1 MGRKRNG
8 NKERFQKELVV
19 KCAKF
24 LLLEKVL
31 TRHIG
36 QIKKSQTPE
45 NEESQANILNSTIP
59 LATVNVN
66 NENIITGK

>member
-1 MGRKRNG
+1 M
-8 NKERFQKELVV
+8 
-19 KCAKF
+19 
-24 LLLEKVL
+24 LLEKVL

-59 LATVNVN
+59 LAAVNVN